1 MTLTPTK
8 PCAGCGLAIA
18 WRLTRKGA
26 KIPLDPEPVPTGNVI
41 LDRQGLAVVLD
52 RERLK
57 VLEARADR
65 ERWPRYVSHF
75 ATCPNRDQF
84 RRRKGKENSP

>member
-1 MTLTPTK
+1 MSLAPTK

-26 KIPLDPEPVPTGNVI
+26 KIPLDPEPVSTGNVI

-52 RERLK
+52 RERIK

-65 ERWPRYVSHF
+65 DRWPRYVSHF

-84 RRRKGKENSP
+84 RRQRKREP